1 MYQLPPIPTKK
12 RKARKRYAKPE
23 SVRELEQ
30 LKNEL
35 DRVKHP
41 NVDPK
46 YLAPYV
52 YRDDTA
58 NGLTACIV
66 SYITL
71 RGGFAS
77 RVNNGG
83 TWRKDIGKYT
93 PSGSKR
99 GISDIIGTYKGISLM
114 VEVKIGRDKMSD
126 HQERVKAEHEAAGGL
141 WFTAHDF
148 AEFKSWFDGL

>member
-1 MYQLPPIPTKK
+1 MYQLPPIPAKK
-12 RKARKRYAKPE
+12 RKARKKYAKPE
-23 SVRELEQ
+23 SVKELER
-30 LKNEL
+30 LKNEQ

-66 SYITL
+66 TYITL

-77 RVNNGG
+77 RMNTGG
-83 TWRKDIGKYT
+83 TWRKDLGKYT
-93 PSGSKR
+93 PSGAKR
-99 GISDIIGTYKGISLM
+99 GISDIIATYKGVSLM
-114 VEVKIGRDKMSD
+114 VEVKIARDKMSIF
-126 HQERVKAEHEAAGGL
+126 QERVKAEHEAAGGR
-141 WFTAHDF
+141 WFTARDF
-148 AEFKSWFDGL
+148 TSFKQWFDGL

>member
-1 MYQLPPIPTKK
+1 MYQLPPIPAKK
-12 RKARKRYAKPE
+12 RKARKKYAKPE
-23 SVRELEQ
+23 SVKELER
-30 LKNEL
+30 LKNEQ

-66 SYITL
+66 TYITL

-83 TWRKDIGKYT
+83 TWRKDLGKYT
-93 PSGSKR
+93 PSGAKR
-99 GISDIIGTYKGISLM
+99 GIPDIIATYKGVSLM
-114 VEVKIGRDKMSD
+114 VEVKIGRDKMSVF
-126 HQERVKAEHEAAGGL
+126 QERVKAEHEAAGGR

-148 AEFKSWFDGL
+148 TAFKSWFDAI